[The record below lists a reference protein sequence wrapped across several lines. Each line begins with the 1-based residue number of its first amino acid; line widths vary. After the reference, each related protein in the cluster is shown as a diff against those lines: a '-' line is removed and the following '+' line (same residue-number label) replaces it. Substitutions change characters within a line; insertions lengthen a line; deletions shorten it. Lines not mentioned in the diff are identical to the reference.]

1 MIKYFKPALIFGMA
15 LSIIPT
21 GCEDFAPTKWSGGK
35 NNIIEVTSS
44 NDELSMFNRALERGA
59 FVESLKSRVPITVF
73 APTNDA
79 FTEFFND
86 LGVKGLEDVSLDL
99 LVRVLSYHVVDAG
112 IMSSNFFNGYIA
124 TFCEGPDY
132 QGVSLLMNGSESK
145 LNATASIIETDIMA
159 SNGVIHKIDKVLIPP
174 TIIDILRQNGNFT
187 HMLEALTKTKLDTML
202 ANTGPYTLFAPND
215 PAFDKFFTISG
226 ISGIADLEK
235 EQLLP
240 IIQNHLVYGNIVKIN
255 LGTGTLKTY
264 NGSIEVEM
272 GYYPMVN
279 NSANLIGFDL
289 QGENGVVHVIDEV
302 LTPNL

>member
-15 LSIIPT
+15 LSIVLT
-21 GCEDFAPTKWSGGK
+21 GCEDFAPTKWSGGN

-86 LGVKGLEDVSLDL
+86 LGVNGLDDVPLDL
-99 LVRVLSYHVVDAG
+99 LVRVLSYHVIDAG
-112 IMSSNFFNGYIA
+112 IMFSNFFNGYIA
-124 TFCEGPDY
+124 TFYEGPDF

-202 ANTGPYTLFAPND
+202 AVTGPYTLFAPD
-215 PAFDKFFTISG
+215 DAAFDKFFTISG
-226 ISGIADLEK
+226 ITGIADLEK

-240 IIQNHLVYGNIVKIN
+240 IIQNHIVNGNIVKIN
-255 LGTGTLKTY
+255 LGTGTLKTF
-264 NGSIEVEM
+264 NGSIEIEM

-279 NSANLIGFDL
+279 NSANLIGFNL